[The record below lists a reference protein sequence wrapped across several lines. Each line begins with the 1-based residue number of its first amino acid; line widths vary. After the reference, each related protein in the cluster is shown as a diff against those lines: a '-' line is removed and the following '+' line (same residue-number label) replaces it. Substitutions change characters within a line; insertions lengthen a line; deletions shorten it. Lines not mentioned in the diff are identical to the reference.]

1 VQPEAFGPPASHPHP
16 DARALGRQRP
26 YRVSRL
32 RPRLCPRH
40 SRCPLRDDRAGGA
53 LRPYRAARRIRP
65 PRRGLRGLREIIMR
79 VYHFTEQPYP
89 DAWDK
94 DPVSIRATLPN
105 KYLDP
110 VRAADLYHEYLDA
123 W

>member
-1 VQPEAFGPPASHPHP
+1 
-16 DARALGRQRP
+16 
-26 YRVSRL
+26 
-32 RPRLCPRH
+32 
-40 SRCPLRDDRAGGA
+40 
-53 LRPYRAARRIRP
+53 
-65 PRRGLRGLREIIMR
+65 MR

-123 W
+123 WQLADELGLDIFVNEHHSTATCLTA